1 MTEPTG
7 VIDSLLTKDMV
18 FAAFSIGLLYV
29 IYKMVALG
37 DAKSQTHAD
46 QIERIYKEND
56 VMQKAKDDAH
66 AQTIERMAKQF
77 TDALDKIMT
86 MAQAE
91 RRESNDTLR
100 ALTESFNRVIEKRG
114 EIRPF
119 TQNMGLGEK

>member
-56 VMQKAKDDAH
+56 TQQKAKDDAH
-66 AQTIERMAKQF
+66 ALTIDRMTKQF
-77 TDALDKIMT
+77 TDALDKIMM

-91 RRESNDTLR
+91 RKESNQTLR

-119 TQNMGLGEK
+119 EQTIGLGEK

>member
-56 VMQKAKDDAH
+56 VTQKAKDDAH
-66 AQTIERMAKQF
+66 ALTIERMTKQF
-77 TDALDKIMT
+77 TDALDKIML